1 MLSVSIP
8 TFVYTPPQWSND
20 NQITSLSTLP
30 DFLST
35 PHESQFIEL
44 EISIEIK
51 LSFIGGVDEYYW
63 EMIRVIEELRGKFW
77 MYKEISEHLKS
88 RGFVSRRGKPLS
100 PKLVERMYKKYL
112 KKIEN
117 ESIKNI
123 SIESIKS

>member
-63 EMIRVIEELRGKFW
+63 EMIRVIDELRRKSW
-77 MYKEISEHLKS
+77 MYKEISDHLKS

-100 PKLVERMYKKYL
+100 PQLVERMYKKYL
-112 KKIEN
+112 MKLDN
-117 ESIKNI
+117 ESIKDF
-123 SIESIKS
+123 SIKVIKL